1 MLINHYTVYTRSLH
15 AFASNDQFDLIFTKT
30 FILYNQSL
38 CSLYPASSKVRVKL
52 RKKLSV
58 DQTQINKRTSLH
70 NEMQLALGE
79 ENVHALDL
87 SSIVDGM
94 FLWTLN
100 GIVYSCSNKIE
111 FVVRS

>member
-1 MLINHYTVYTRSLH
+1 MSKTYWRRDRNIGY
-15 AFASNDQFDLIFTKT
+15 NDQFDLIFTKT

-38 CSLYPASSKVRVKL
+38 CSLYPASSNVRAKL
-52 RKKLSV
+52 RKKLLV

-87 SSIVDGM
+87 SSIVDAM
-94 FLWTLN
+94 FPWTLN